1 MMMAAAHLSNTKPEG
16 ANTVRVLFSMSYIQ
30 LPHIQNARISNAE
43 GRKGTSGYPMLDITN
58 FDNTVV
64 GIVSAKDWLNHV
76 QGPKISTVMIN
87 LINSFNARN

>member
-1 MMMAAAHLSNTKPEG
+1 
-16 ANTVRVLFSMSYIQ
+16 
-30 LPHIQNARISNAE
+30 
-43 GRKGTSGYPMLDITN
+43 MLDITN